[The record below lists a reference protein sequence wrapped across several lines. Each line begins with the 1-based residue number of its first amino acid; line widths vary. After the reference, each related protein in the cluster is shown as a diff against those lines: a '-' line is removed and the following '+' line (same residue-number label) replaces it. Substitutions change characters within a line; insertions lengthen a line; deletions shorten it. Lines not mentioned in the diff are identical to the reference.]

1 MLLMAL
7 MGKYRISV
15 VIQLFNFLIFYFM
28 NNFNKVFRDAEG
40 TIFTKIG
47 ASEVAKFNGNYI
59 TVVDNKIVA
68 VVDGNQ
74 VATPEVLYN
83 EIGVEYHLVD
93 FYAHGVKMAK
103 KHGVYFAVKQ
113 EPIRVWKNVKP
124 GEALRTVID
133 GYEEHSV
140 VLDDESVAAQNVV
153 KNEFYAIPKKVLA
166 EKYRFDHSEF
176 DYDLYVP
183 KSDAVSQWVYS
194 DINVFGVLWGG
205 IEFLTTPMINISNPN
220 DCYGCNYVVWW
231 GNDGRLSSYRVLGFF
246 RACGTKF
253 YDAYCGDPQSV
264 ALSQF
269 QPPKALEC

>member
-124 GEALRTVID
+124 GEALRTVIVTRKPRVRR
-133 GYEEHSV
+133 V
-140 VLDDESVAAQNVV
+140 VQ
-153 KNEFYAIPKKVLA
+153 
-166 EKYRFDHSEF
+166 
-176 DYDLYVP
+176 
-183 KSDAVSQWVYS
+183 
-194 DINVFGVLWGG
+194 
-205 IEFLTTPMINISNPN
+205 
-220 DCYGCNYVVWW
+220 
-231 GNDGRLSSYRVLGFF
+231 
-246 RACGTKF
+246 
-253 YDAYCGDPQSV
+253 
-264 ALSQF
+264 
-269 QPPKALEC
+269 